1 MTGVLRIVLAEDSYL
16 VREGVL
22 RLIETAPDLQVI
34 VACGSLG
41 ALLQAVHEERP
52 DVVVTDVRMPPCGTD
67 EGIQA
72 ADELRASHPGVGVV
86 VLSQHDEPEYVLR
99 LLKHGSAGRA
109 YLLKD
114 SLADSMQLT
123 TAIREVAS
131 GGSVIDPKVVE
142 SLVAARTRDQRSA
155 LAGVTPRERDVLT
168 QMAQGRNNDGIAR
181 ALHLSVRVVEKHI
194 NSLFAKFGLAE
205 LPDVH
210 RRVAAVL
217 IYLAEADP

>member
-1 MTGVLRIVLAEDSYL
+1 MTGVLRVVLAEDSYL

-22 RLIETAPDLQVI
+22 RLIEAAPDLRVI

-41 ALLQAVHEERP
+41 ALLQAVNDESP

-99 LLKHGSAGRA
+99 LLEHGSAGRA

-114 SLADSMQLT
+114 SLADPMQLA

-155 LAGVTPRERDVLT
+155 LASVTPRERDVLT

-205 LPDVH
+205 QPQVH